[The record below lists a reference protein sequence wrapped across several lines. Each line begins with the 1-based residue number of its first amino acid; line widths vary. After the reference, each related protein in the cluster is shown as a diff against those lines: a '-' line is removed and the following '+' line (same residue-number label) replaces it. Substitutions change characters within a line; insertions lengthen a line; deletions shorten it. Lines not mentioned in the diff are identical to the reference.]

1 MVKLLGT
8 PYLSIQA
15 KISVKAYRNPGL
27 SPSLSIDAF
36 VDELVKGEDTVF
48 SERDI
53 VISTSKLS
61 QLKCESKCLPIMNLF
76 RFDDHPCEWPDFI
89 QNWITEHQ

>member
-15 KISVKAYRNPGL
+15 KNSVKAYRNPGL

-36 VDELVKGEDTVF
+36 VDELVKGEIQFFQKET
-48 SERDI
+48 
-53 VISTSKLS
+53 LS
-61 QLKCESKCLPIMNLF
+61 YQHLSY
-76 RFDDHPCEWPDFI
+76 HS
-89 QNWITEHQ
+89 

>member
-15 KISVKAYRNPGL
+15 KISVKACRNPGL

-89 QNWITEHQ
+89 QN